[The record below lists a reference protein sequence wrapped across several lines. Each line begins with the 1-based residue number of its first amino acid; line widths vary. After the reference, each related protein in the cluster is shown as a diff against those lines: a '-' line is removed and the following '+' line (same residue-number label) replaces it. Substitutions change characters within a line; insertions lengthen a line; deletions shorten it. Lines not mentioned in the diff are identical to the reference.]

1 MHIALTIVEV
11 VLDTK
16 LEVKLRIRTSV
27 SLFPSCCHDPEY
39 EFVALEKSIGDSD
52 ERSPTSLA
60 EDTFDSSTNSTAL
73 VFKTNTTTIMTVS
86 TNTNANLVGNWT
98 ANNFTGSD
106 KRIKKDIVD
115 IPSYKALEVVKK
127 MQGVRYNLK
136 EKNDQGEFPEYHKDK
151 PKNGLKKIG
160 FIGLGNMGLP
170 MANNILKAGIEVN
183 AFDLSEKALNQAEN
197 LGMSIKQN
205 SESVLE
211 DIDALITMLPNGSSV
226 EKIFLD
232 DNLLK
237 GINKQTLIIESS
249 TISPE
254 ISKKVSKMAKN
265 YGISM
270 LDAPVSGGVKGAEL
284 GNLTFMVGGSEA
296 DLEKGSSLFKIM
308 GDKIFYAGESGSGQ
322 IAKLCNNMLLAV
334 HMCGTAE
341 TLALGVNNG
350 LDPVILSEIMKNS
363 SGGNW
368 SLEKYNPYP
377 GVMKTAPASE
387 DYSGGFL
394 NTLMLKDLNLVSE
407 LALQSESS
415 TPMGKLALQ
424 LYEEI
429 KDQGFGTLDF
439 SSIQKKYL

>member
-1 MHIALTIVEV
+1 M
-11 VLDTK
+11 
-16 LEVKLRIRTSV
+16 
-27 SLFPSCCHDPEY
+27 
-39 EFVALEKSIGDSD
+39 
-52 ERSPTSLA
+52 
-60 EDTFDSSTNSTAL
+60 
-73 VFKTNTTTIMTVS
+73 
-86 TNTNANLVGNWT
+86 
-98 ANNFTGSD
+98 
-106 KRIKKDIVD
+106 
-115 IPSYKALEVVKK
+115 
-127 MQGVRYNLK
+127 
-136 EKNDQGEFPEYHKDK
+136 
-151 PKNGLKKIG
+151 KKIG

-183 AFDLSEKALNQAEN
+183 AFDLSEKALNQADN

-232 DNLLK
+232 DNLLE

-284 GNLTFMVGGSEA
+284 GNLTFMVGGSES
-296 DLEKGSSLFKIM
+296 DLQKGSSLFKIM

-350 LDPVILSEIMKNS
+350 LDPVVLSEIMKNS

-394 NTLMLKDLNLVSE
+394 NTLMLKDLNVVSE

-424 LYEEI
+424 LYEEM
-429 KDQGFGTLDF
+429 KNQGFGTLDF

>member
-1 MHIALTIVEV
+1 M
-11 VLDTK
+11 
-16 LEVKLRIRTSV
+16 
-27 SLFPSCCHDPEY
+27 
-39 EFVALEKSIGDSD
+39 
-52 ERSPTSLA
+52 
-60 EDTFDSSTNSTAL
+60 
-73 VFKTNTTTIMTVS
+73 
-86 TNTNANLVGNWT
+86 
-98 ANNFTGSD
+98 
-106 KRIKKDIVD
+106 
-115 IPSYKALEVVKK
+115 
-127 MQGVRYNLK
+127 
-136 EKNDQGEFPEYHKDK
+136 
-151 PKNGLKKIG
+151 KKIG

-232 DNLLK
+232 DNLLE

-284 GNLTFMVGGSEA
+284 GNLTFMVGGSES
-296 DLEKGSSLFKIM
+296 DLQKGSSLFKIM

-322 IAKLCNNMLLAV
+322 IAKLCNNMLLAI

-341 TLALGVNNG
+341 TLSLGVNNG
-350 LDPVILSEIMKNS
+350 LDPVVLSEIMKNS

-424 LYEEI
+424 LYEEM

>member
-1 MHIALTIVEV
+1 M
-11 VLDTK
+11 
-16 LEVKLRIRTSV
+16 
-27 SLFPSCCHDPEY
+27 
-39 EFVALEKSIGDSD
+39 
-52 ERSPTSLA
+52 
-60 EDTFDSSTNSTAL
+60 
-73 VFKTNTTTIMTVS
+73 
-86 TNTNANLVGNWT
+86 
-98 ANNFTGSD
+98 
-106 KRIKKDIVD
+106 
-115 IPSYKALEVVKK
+115 
-127 MQGVRYNLK
+127 
-136 EKNDQGEFPEYHKDK
+136 
-151 PKNGLKKIG
+151 KKIG

-232 DNLLK
+232 DNLLE

-284 GNLTFMVGGSEA
+284 GNLTFMVGGSES
-296 DLEKGSSLFKIM
+296 DLQKGSSLFKIM

-350 LDPVILSEIMKNS
+350 LDPVVLSEIMKNS

-407 LALQSESS
+407 LALQSKSS

-424 LYEEI
+424 LYEEM
-429 KDQGFGTLDF
+429 KNQGFGTLDF

>member
-1 MHIALTIVEV
+1 M
-11 VLDTK
+11 
-16 LEVKLRIRTSV
+16 
-27 SLFPSCCHDPEY
+27 
-39 EFVALEKSIGDSD
+39 
-52 ERSPTSLA
+52 
-60 EDTFDSSTNSTAL
+60 
-73 VFKTNTTTIMTVS
+73 
-86 TNTNANLVGNWT
+86 
-98 ANNFTGSD
+98 
-106 KRIKKDIVD
+106 
-115 IPSYKALEVVKK
+115 
-127 MQGVRYNLK
+127 
-136 EKNDQGEFPEYHKDK
+136 
-151 PKNGLKKIG
+151 KKIG

-232 DNLLK
+232 DNLLE

-254 ISKKVSKMAKN
+254 ISKKVSKMAEN

-284 GNLTFMVGGSEA
+284 GNLTFMVGGSES
-296 DLEKGSSLFKIM
+296 DLQKGSSLFKIM

-350 LDPVILSEIMKNS
+350 LDPVVLSEIMKNS

-424 LYEEI
+424 LYEEM

>member
-1 MHIALTIVEV
+1 M
-11 VLDTK
+11 
-16 LEVKLRIRTSV
+16 
-27 SLFPSCCHDPEY
+27 
-39 EFVALEKSIGDSD
+39 
-52 ERSPTSLA
+52 
-60 EDTFDSSTNSTAL
+60 
-73 VFKTNTTTIMTVS
+73 
-86 TNTNANLVGNWT
+86 
-98 ANNFTGSD
+98 
-106 KRIKKDIVD
+106 
-115 IPSYKALEVVKK
+115 
-127 MQGVRYNLK
+127 
-136 EKNDQGEFPEYHKDK
+136 
-151 PKNGLKKIG
+151 KKIG

-183 AFDLSEKALNQAEN
+183 AFDLSEKALNQAET

-232 DNLLK
+232 DNLLE

-254 ISKKVSKMAKN
+254 ISKKVSKMAKKF
-265 YGISM
+265 GISM

-284 GNLTFMVGGSEA
+284 GNLTFMVGGSES
-296 DLEKGSSLFKIM
+296 DLQKGSSLFKIM

-350 LDPVILSEIMKNS
+350 LDPVVLSEIMKNS

-407 LALQSESS
+407 LALQSKSS

-424 LYEEI
+424 LYEEM
-429 KDQGFGTLDF
+429 KNQGFGKLDF

>member
-1 MHIALTIVEV
+1 M
-11 VLDTK
+11 
-16 LEVKLRIRTSV
+16 
-27 SLFPSCCHDPEY
+27 
-39 EFVALEKSIGDSD
+39 
-52 ERSPTSLA
+52 
-60 EDTFDSSTNSTAL
+60 
-73 VFKTNTTTIMTVS
+73 
-86 TNTNANLVGNWT
+86 
-98 ANNFTGSD
+98 
-106 KRIKKDIVD
+106 
-115 IPSYKALEVVKK
+115 
-127 MQGVRYNLK
+127 
-136 EKNDQGEFPEYHKDK
+136 
-151 PKNGLKKIG
+151 KKIG

-232 DNLLK
+232 DNLLE

-254 ISKKVSKMAKN
+254 ISKKVSMIAKN
-265 YGISM
+265 NGVSM

-284 GNLTFMVGGSEA
+284 GNLTFMVGGSES
-296 DLEKGSSLFKIM
+296 DLQKGSSLFKIM

-350 LDPVILSEIMKNS
+350 LDPVVLSEIMKNS

-424 LYEEI
+424 LYEEM
-429 KDQGFGTLDF
+429 KNQGFGTLDF

>member
-1 MHIALTIVEV
+1 M
-11 VLDTK
+11 
-16 LEVKLRIRTSV
+16 
-27 SLFPSCCHDPEY
+27 
-39 EFVALEKSIGDSD
+39 
-52 ERSPTSLA
+52 
-60 EDTFDSSTNSTAL
+60 
-73 VFKTNTTTIMTVS
+73 
-86 TNTNANLVGNWT
+86 
-98 ANNFTGSD
+98 
-106 KRIKKDIVD
+106 
-115 IPSYKALEVVKK
+115 
-127 MQGVRYNLK
+127 
-136 EKNDQGEFPEYHKDK
+136 
-151 PKNGLKKIG
+151 KKIG

-232 DNLLK
+232 DNLLE

-284 GNLTFMVGGSEA
+284 GNLTFMVGGSES
-296 DLEKGSSLFKIM
+296 DLQKGSSLFKIM

-350 LDPVILSEIMKNS
+350 LDPVVLSEIMKNS

-424 LYEEI
+424 LYEEM

>member
-1 MHIALTIVEV
+1 M
-11 VLDTK
+11 
-16 LEVKLRIRTSV
+16 
-27 SLFPSCCHDPEY
+27 
-39 EFVALEKSIGDSD
+39 
-52 ERSPTSLA
+52 
-60 EDTFDSSTNSTAL
+60 
-73 VFKTNTTTIMTVS
+73 
-86 TNTNANLVGNWT
+86 
-98 ANNFTGSD
+98 
-106 KRIKKDIVD
+106 
-115 IPSYKALEVVKK
+115 
-127 MQGVRYNLK
+127 
-136 EKNDQGEFPEYHKDK
+136 
-151 PKNGLKKIG
+151 KKIG

-197 LGMSIKQN
+197 LGMSIEQN

-232 DNLLK
+232 DDLLE

-254 ISKKVSKMAKN
+254 ISKKVSRMAKN

-350 LDPVILSEIMKNS
+350 LDPEVLSEIMKNS

-377 GVMKTAPASE
+377 GVTKTAPASE

-424 LYEEI
+424 LYEEM

>member
-1 MHIALTIVEV
+1 M
-11 VLDTK
+11 
-16 LEVKLRIRTSV
+16 
-27 SLFPSCCHDPEY
+27 
-39 EFVALEKSIGDSD
+39 
-52 ERSPTSLA
+52 
-60 EDTFDSSTNSTAL
+60 
-73 VFKTNTTTIMTVS
+73 
-86 TNTNANLVGNWT
+86 
-98 ANNFTGSD
+98 
-106 KRIKKDIVD
+106 
-115 IPSYKALEVVKK
+115 
-127 MQGVRYNLK
+127 
-136 EKNDQGEFPEYHKDK
+136 
-151 PKNGLKKIG
+151 KKIG

-183 AFDLSEKALNQAEN
+183 AFDLSEKALNQANN
-197 LGMSIKQN
+197 LGMSIKQDL
-205 SESVLE
+205 ESVLE
-211 DIDALITMLPNGSSV
+211 DIDALITMLPNSSSV

-232 DNLLK
+232 DNLLER
-237 GINKQTLIIESS
+237 INKQTLIIESS

-254 ISKKVSKMAKN
+254 ISKKVSEMSKN

-270 LDAPVSGGVKGAEL
+270 IDAPVSGGVKGAEL

-296 DLEKGSSLFKIM
+296 DLKKGSSLFEIM
-308 GDKIFYAGESGSGQ
+308 GDKTFYAGESGSGQ
-322 IAKLCNNMLLAV
+322 VAKLCNNMLLAV

-350 LDPVILSEIMKNS
+350 LDPAVLSEIMKNS

-424 LYEEI
+424 LYEEM